1 MRRFANILVVT
12 VAIIILY
19 GMQQTKPRF
28 GELTAP
34 IPVYGQM
41 HDLIHTREFDVTLD
55 QVIFARQLDFTQY
68 GQKKTLT
75 TSGLWVVVTAQLA
88 ATTSTTSVAAATWLG
103 PTGLK
108 YAVSD
113 RIGWAP
119 GMPPHQ
125 LAPGLPKK
133 VQFIF
138 ETMPD
143 QVNGATFILSSKMEP
158 ALDSQARI
166 AIDDFQK
173 FNDGQPLV
181 VESYDPLQL
190 LAGT

>member
-1 MRRFANILVVT
+1 MRRFANVLVLI
-12 VAIIILY
+12 VAIAVLY

-34 IPVYGQM
+34 IPVYGKM
-41 HDLIHTREFDVTLD
+41 HDRVHAREFNVTLD

-75 TSGLWVVVTAQLA
+75 TSGLWVIVTAQLA
-88 ATTSTTSVAAATWLG
+88 ATTSSTSVAAATWRG

-108 YAVSD
+108 FAVSD

-119 GMPPHQ
+119 GMPPHL

-133 VQFIF
+133 VRFIF
-138 ETMPD
+138 ETTPD
-143 QVNGATFILSSKMEP
+143 QVNGATLVLSSKAAP

-166 AIDDFQK
+166 AIDDFKK

-181 VESYDPLQL
+181 VDSYDPLHL